1 MVIRERTTER
11 IAHIIAESTDALELL
26 GIRLHRQ
33 FLGRISTAACTP
45 SLTINIDAGIDAVYH
60 LTDSLHG
67 FDVMNTHQVE
77 TETIDMIFVYPVFHA
92 LQHKLAHERLFR
104 SSNRVVDSNAE
115 RKNALKVDNGHY
127 YKWKEGNI
135 FYTKTGTGEPILLIH
150 DTDSGA
156 SGEEWA
162 KVAKKLAKNN
172 TVYTI
177 DLLGCGRSDKPS
189 IQYTSYM
196 YVQIITAFVN
206 DVIGKPVNVAAT
218 NLSTA
223 PVIMANAL
231 SKDLFN
237 KIILINPVSLQ
248 QLSCI
253 PDKSTKFKQNII
265 NLPIIGTFIYNKLM
279 SPIKVDLLFRNKFIL
294 RSQLISDKMKDAY
307 YESAHKGQSRGKY
320 LYSSILSN
328 YINTNIA
335 PALKNLDKDV
345 SIIASTGIKN
355 NMDVINNYHKLNS
368 KCDIIHIANA
378 KLYPQLELPEK
389 TASIIKKIVTN

>member
-1 MVIRERTTER
+1 MKKSTKNLLFLTSAVI
-11 IAHIIAESTDALELL
+11 AGMHI
-26 GIRLHRQ
+26 
-33 FLGRISTAACTP
+33 
-45 SLTINIDAGIDAVYH
+45 Y
-60 LTDSLHG
+60 
-67 FDVMNTHQVE
+67 
-77 TETIDMIFVYPVFHA
+77 
-92 LQHKLAHERLFR
+92 
-104 SSNRVVDSNAE
+104 NRVVDSNAE
-115 RKNALKVDNGHY
+115 RKNALKIDNGHY

-189 IQYTSYM
+189 IQYTCYM

-248 QLSCI
+248 QLKCI
-253 PDKSTKFKQNII
+253 PDKSIKFKQNII
-265 NLPIIGTFIYNKLM
+265 NLHFIKLH
-279 SPIKVDLLFRNKFIL
+279 
-294 RSQLISDKMKDAY
+294 QY
-307 YESAHKGQSRGKY
+307 
-320 LYSSILSN
+320 
-328 YINTNIA
+328 
-335 PALKNLDKDV
+335 
-345 SIIASTGIKN
+345 
-355 NMDVINNYHKLNS
+355 
-368 KCDIIHIANA
+368 
-378 KLYPQLELPEK
+378 
-389 TASIIKKIVTN
+389 

>member
-1 MVIRERTTER
+1 MNRNKNAFFNGVRDGIP
-11 IAHIIAESTDALELL
+11 IALGYFAVAFSL
-26 GIRLHRQ
+26 GIVARRAGLSPIQ
-33 FLGRISTAACTP
+33 GFLS
-45 SLTINIDAGIDAVYH
+45 SLLNHASAGEY
-60 LTDSLHG
+60 
-67 FDVMNTHQVE
+67 
-77 TETIDMIFVYPVFHA
+77 
-92 LQHKLAHERLFR
+92 
-104 SSNRVVDSNAE
+104 AE
-115 RKNALKVDNGHY
+115 
-127 YKWKEGNI
+127 
-135 FYTKTGTGEPILLIH
+135 FT
-150 DTDSGA
+150 
-156 SGEEWA
+156 
-162 KVAKKLAKNN
+162 
-172 TVYTI
+172 
-177 DLLGCGRSDKPS
+177 
-189 IQYTSYM
+189 
-196 YVQIITAFVN
+196 
-206 DVIGKPVNVAAT
+206 
-218 NLSTA
+218 
-223 PVIMANAL
+223 VIMANAL

-248 QLSCI
+248 QLKCI

-279 SPIKVDLLFRNKFIL
+279 SPIKVDLLFRNKFIS
-294 RSQLISDKMKDAY
+294 RGQLISDNMKDAY

>member
-1 MVIRERTTER
+1 MSLTLLRVIQEACSNSIKHGHAKEINVSLKYEPKSLTLTIKDDGDGFDTSAIPEFTRDDNSGFGLSMMKER
-11 IAHIIAESTDALELL
+11 IYLL
-26 GIRLHRQ
+26 SGK
-33 FLGRISTAACTP
+33 IS
-45 SLTINIDAGIDAVYH
+45 I
-60 LTDSLHG
+60 
-67 FDVMNTHQVE
+67 
-77 TETIDMIFVYPVFHA
+77 
-92 LQHKLAHERLFR
+92 
-104 SSNRVVDSNAE
+104 SSR
-115 RKNALKVDNGHY
+115 
-127 YKWKEGNI
+127 
-135 FYTKTGTGEPILLIH
+135 P
-150 DTDSGA
+150 
-156 SGEEWA
+156 GEEWA

-279 SPIKVDLLFRNKFIL
+279 SPIKVDLLFRNKFIS

>member
-1 MVIRERTTER
+1 MNRNKNAFFNGVRDGIP
-11 IAHIIAESTDALELL
+11 IALGYFAVAFSL
-26 GIRLHRQ
+26 GIVARRAGLSPIQ
-33 FLGRISTAACTP
+33 GFLS
-45 SLTINIDAGIDAVYH
+45 SLLNHASAGEY
-60 LTDSLHG
+60 
-67 FDVMNTHQVE
+67 
-77 TETIDMIFVYPVFHA
+77 
-92 LQHKLAHERLFR
+92 
-104 SSNRVVDSNAE
+104 AE
-115 RKNALKVDNGHY
+115 
-127 YKWKEGNI
+127 
-135 FYTKTGTGEPILLIH
+135 FT
-150 DTDSGA
+150 
-156 SGEEWA
+156 
-162 KVAKKLAKNN
+162 
-172 TVYTI
+172 
-177 DLLGCGRSDKPS
+177 
-189 IQYTSYM
+189 
-196 YVQIITAFVN
+196 
-206 DVIGKPVNVAAT
+206 
-218 NLSTA
+218 
-223 PVIMANAL
+223 VIMANAL

-248 QLSCI
+248 QLKCI

-279 SPIKVDLLFRNKFIL
+279 SPIKVDLLFRNKFIS

-328 YINTNIA
+328 YINTNIVH
-335 PALKNLDKDV
+335 ALKNLDKDV

>member
-1 MVIRERTTER
+1 MKKSTKNLLFLTSAVI
-11 IAHIIAESTDALELL
+11 AGMHI
-26 GIRLHRQ
+26 
-33 FLGRISTAACTP
+33 
-45 SLTINIDAGIDAVYH
+45 Y
-60 LTDSLHG
+60 
-67 FDVMNTHQVE
+67 
-77 TETIDMIFVYPVFHA
+77 
-92 LQHKLAHERLFR
+92 
-104 SSNRVVDSNAE
+104 NRVVDSNAE

-156 SGEEWA
+156 SSEEWA

-248 QLSCI
+248 QLKCI
-253 PDKSTKFKQNII
+253 PDKNTKFKQNII

-279 SPIKVDLLFRNKFIL
+279 SPIKVDLLFRNKFIS

-328 YINTNIA
+328 YINTNIT

-378 KLYPQLELPEK
+378 KLYPQLELPDK

>member
-1 MVIRERTTER
+1 MKKSTKNLLFLTSAVI
-11 IAHIIAESTDALELL
+11 AGMHI
-26 GIRLHRQ
+26 
-33 FLGRISTAACTP
+33 
-45 SLTINIDAGIDAVYH
+45 Y
-60 LTDSLHG
+60 
-67 FDVMNTHQVE
+67 
-77 TETIDMIFVYPVFHA
+77 
-92 LQHKLAHERLFR
+92 
-104 SSNRVVDSNAE
+104 NRVVDSNAE

-135 FYTKTGTGEPILLIH
+135 FYTKTGTGKPILLIH

-248 QLSCI
+248 QLKCI

-279 SPIKVDLLFRNKFIL
+279 SPIKVDLLFRNKFIS
-294 RSQLISDKMKDAY
+294 RGQLISDNMKDAY

-389 TASIIKKIVTN
+389 TASIIKKIVTNSKAGDKLKFVVERNGSKKTLTVTIKEASKSETNSNSSNSSNNSSDNSSDIYGNGGNDSYNDSYGSDNSSNGSDEDSVWNYFN

>member
-1 MVIRERTTER
+1 MKKSTKNLLFLTSAVI
-11 IAHIIAESTDALELL
+11 AGMHI
-26 GIRLHRQ
+26 
-33 FLGRISTAACTP
+33 
-45 SLTINIDAGIDAVYH
+45 Y
-60 LTDSLHG
+60 
-67 FDVMNTHQVE
+67 
-77 TETIDMIFVYPVFHA
+77 
-92 LQHKLAHERLFR
+92 
-104 SSNRVVDSNAE
+104 NRVVDSNAE

-135 FYTKTGTGEPILLIH
+135 FYTKTGTGKPILLIH

-237 KIILINPVSLQ
+237 
-248 QLSCI
+248 
-253 PDKSTKFKQNII
+253 
-265 NLPIIGTFIYNKLM
+265 LPIIGTFIYNKLM
-279 SPIKVDLLFRNKFIL
+279 SPIKVDLLFRNKFIS
-294 RSQLISDKMKDAY
+294 RGQLISDNMKDAY

>member
-1 MVIRERTTER
+1 MKKSTKNLLFLTSAVI
-11 IAHIIAESTDALELL
+11 AGMHI
-26 GIRLHRQ
+26 
-33 FLGRISTAACTP
+33 
-45 SLTINIDAGIDAVYH
+45 Y
-60 LTDSLHG
+60 
-67 FDVMNTHQVE
+67 
-77 TETIDMIFVYPVFHA
+77 
-92 LQHKLAHERLFR
+92 
-104 SSNRVVDSNAE
+104 NRVVDSNAE

-135 FYTKTGTGEPILLIH
+135 FYTKTGSGKPILLIH

-156 SGEEWA
+156 SGEEWV

-248 QLSCI
+248 QLKCI

-279 SPIKVDLLFRNKFIL
+279 SPIKVDLLFRNKFIS
-294 RSQLISDKMKDAY
+294 RGQLISMHTM
-307 YESAHKGQSRGKY
+307 SPHIKGKAAANIFTQAFY
-320 LYSSILSN
+320 QTTSILISRPLSRTWTRM
-328 YINTNIA
+328 Y
-335 PALKNLDKDV
+335 
-345 SIIASTGIKN
+345 
-355 NMDVINNYHKLNS
+355 
-368 KCDIIHIANA
+368 
-378 KLYPQLELPEK
+378 QL
-389 TASIIKKIVTN
+389 

>member
-1 MVIRERTTER
+1 MKKSTKNLLFLTSAVI
-11 IAHIIAESTDALELL
+11 AGMHI
-26 GIRLHRQ
+26 
-33 FLGRISTAACTP
+33 
-45 SLTINIDAGIDAVYH
+45 Y
-60 LTDSLHG
+60 
-67 FDVMNTHQVE
+67 
-77 TETIDMIFVYPVFHA
+77 
-92 LQHKLAHERLFR
+92 
-104 SSNRVVDSNAE
+104 NRVVDSNAE

-231 SKDLFN
+231 SKNLFN

-279 SPIKVDLLFRNKFIL
+279 SPIKVDLLFRNKFIS

-378 KLYPQLELPEK
+378 KLYPQLELPDK
-389 TASIIKKIVTN
+389 TASIIKKLLPTDFDYNTISGLRIEAQQKLNEFQPLSIGQASRISGVTPADISVLLVFLEQLKYSNPDLFSRLNPDNTSVEQ